1 MNDNRLS
8 WRSDHQ
14 DKPNT
19 INKIDNMERL
29 QMFINYFLK
38 YVYAQGL

>member
-1 MNDNRLS
+1 MNDNRFS

-19 INKIDNMERL
+19 INKIDKYGKKL
-29 QMFINYFLK
+29 QMFINY
-38 YVYAQGL
+38 ARGL